1 MTESRTDYARLL
13 RLQRAVKAAR
23 ERELAMAKNRVAV
36 AEGELQDLLRVMAD
50 GNPVLDLFPDVVGR
64 RIDKTMDEK
73 ADAERVVSETGDH
86 VLREKKK
93 LESIEDRHTEQRA
106 TELRDREA
114 AAQSETIDQRLAQ
127 ALSASSKIGKLR

>member
-1 MTESRTDYARLL
+1 MAGTRTDYARLM
-13 RLQRAVKAAR
+13 RLQRAIKSAR
-23 ERELAMAKNRVAV
+23 ERELAVAKNRVAV
-36 AEGELQDLLRVMAD
+36 AEDELEDLLRIMSDAS
-50 GNPVLDLFPDVVGR
+50 PVLDLFPDVVAR

-93 LESIEDRHTEQRA
+93 LETIESRHAEQRA
-106 TELRDREA
+106 SELRDSEA

-127 ALSASSKIGKLR
+127 ALSASSKIGGLG

>member
-1 MTESRTDYARLL
+1 MAGTRTDYARLM
-13 RLQRAVKAAR
+13 RLQRAIKSAR
-23 ERELAMAKNRVAV
+23 ERELAVAKNRVAV
-36 AEGELQDLLRVMAD
+36 AEDELEDLLRIMSDAS
-50 GNPVLDLFPDVVGR
+50 PVLDLFPDVVAR

-93 LESIEDRHTEQRA
+93 LETIESRHAEQRA
-106 TELRDREA
+106 SELRDSEA
-114 AAQSETIDQRLAQ
+114 TAQSETIDQRLAQ

>member
-1 MTESRTDYARLL
+1 MTGSRTDYARLM

-23 ERELAMAKNRVAV
+23 ERERAVAKNRVSV
-36 AEGELQDLLRVMAD
+36 AENELEDLLRIMSD
-50 GNPVLDLFPDVVGR
+50 PSPVLDLFPDVVAR
-64 RIDKTMDEK
+64 RIEKTMDEK
-73 ADAERVVSETGDH
+73 AAAERVVSESGDH

-93 LESIEDRHTEQRA
+93 LETIENRHAEQRA
-106 TELRDREA
+106 SELRDSEA

>member
-1 MTESRTDYARLL
+1 MTGSRTDYARLL

-23 ERELAMAKNRVAV
+23 ERELALAKNRVAV
-36 AEGELQDLLRVMAD
+36 AEEELEDLLRVMSGA
-50 GNPVLDLFPDVVGR
+50 NPVLDLFPDVVAR
-64 RIDKTMDEK
+64 RIDKTIDEK
-73 ADAERVVSETGDH
+73 ADAQRIVSESGDH

-93 LESIEDRHTEQRA
+93 LETMENRHAEQRA
-106 TELRDREA
+106 SDLRESEA

>member
-1 MTESRTDYARLL
+1 MTGSRTDYARLL

-23 ERELAMAKNRVAV
+23 ERELALAKNRVAV
-36 AEGELQDLLRVMAD
+36 AEEELEDLLRVMSGA
-50 GNPVLDLFPDVVGR
+50 NPVLDLFPDVVAR
-64 RIDKTMDEK
+64 RIDKTIDEK
-73 ADAERVVSETGDH
+73 ADAQRIVSESGDH

-93 LESIEDRHTEQRA
+93 LETMENRHAEQRA
-106 TELRDREA
+106 SELRESEA

>member
-1 MTESRTDYARLL
+1 MTGSRTDYARLL

-23 ERELAMAKNRVAV
+23 ERELSMAKNRVAV
-36 AEGELQDLLRVMAD
+36 AEKELEDLLRLMSDAS
-50 GNPVLDLFPDVVGR
+50 PVLDLFPDVIAR
-64 RIDKTMDEK
+64 RIDNTVDEK
-73 ADAERVVSETGDH
+73 ADAERVVSESGDH

-93 LESIEDRHTEQRA
+93 LETIESRHAEQRA
-106 TELRDREA
+106 SELRDSEA